1 MQLGILTENG
11 VVMNA
16 APILLAEEKE
26 GFLGILKKTARN
38 DQITQVI
45 ELTKKLKKIDN
56 LKDKKQIYKTYSKK
70 ESILNDIITVL
81 AYGDSAMAANGN
93 TRMYKYSNELDMIRG

>member
-1 MQLGILTENG
+1 M
-11 VVMNA
+11 
-16 APILLAEEKE
+16 
-26 GFLGILKKTARN
+26 
-38 DQITQVI
+38 I

-56 LKDKKQIYKTYSKK
+56 LKDKKQIYKTYSEK

-93 TRMYKYSNELDMIRG
+93 TRMYKY

>member
-1 MQLGILTENG
+1 M
-11 VVMNA
+11 
-16 APILLAEEKE
+16 
-26 GFLGILKKTARN
+26 
-38 DQITQVI
+38 I

-56 LKDKKQIYKTYSKK
+56 LKDKKQIYKTYSEK